1 MRFPIERLST
11 KNILEIF
18 ACTKC
23 GECTKYCFMCEI
35 EFEKLSDPLGKL
47 ELMRKMISSQRGLRA
62 RIFGKKE
69 IDETLYRDLMTH
81 MYKCTICGQ
90 CQVVCPAN
98 IQTME
103 TWEELRN
110 ALFVEEGLAPM
121 EVHRPFI
128 TSIMDFNN
136 PWQQSPG
143 RRARWTRRLKFDIQK
158 YPFESDVDV
167 LFFVGCTASYDAN
180 IRGMALSTAELLHK
194 AGVKFGILG
203 EREICCGSTLLRV
216 GAKREFREISEKN
229 SRILNETNADII
241 VTACAGCFKT
251 LRHDYPKFAPLDAEV
266 VHAVQLINEL
276 SQDQKLQLPE
286 TGGRV
291 TYHDPC
297 HLGRHSGVYEPQRE
311 LISALGLELVEMER
325 SKKMSRCCGAGAG
338 VKSAF
343 PDISSKASENRVKD
357 AIRTGAELLL
367 TSCPF
372 CYQSLKLSSVKKG
385 EIRTGDL
392 LEFIAENLKK

>member
-1 MRFPIERLST
+1 MRFPIERLDT
-11 KNILEIF
+11 KTLLEIH

-23 GECTKYCFMCEI
+23 GECTRYCLLCEI
-35 EFEKLSDPLGKL
+35 DYEELSDPKGKL
-47 ELMRKMISSQRGLRA
+47 ILLKKMISTQTGLRA

-69 IDETLYRDLMTH
+69 IGDEIYRELMTH

-136 PWQQSPG
+136 PWQQSPA
-143 RRARWTRRLKFDIQK
+143 RRARWARKLKFDIEK

-180 IRGMALSTAELLHK
+180 IRGMALSTAELMES
-194 AGVKFGILG
+194 AGIKFGILG

-216 GAKREFREISEKN
+216 GARDEFREISEKN
-229 SRILNETNADII
+229 SRILNETGAETI

-251 LRHDYPKFAPLDAEV
+251 LKHDYKKFTSLDAEII
-266 VHAVQLINEL
+266 HAVQLMDEL
-276 SQDQKLQLPE
+276 VEEGKITLKDTKL
-286 TGGRV
+286 TV

-297 HLGRHSGVYEPQRE
+297 HLGRHSRVFEPQRN
-311 LISALGLELVEMER
+311 LMSNLGLELKEMDR
-325 SKKMSRCCGAGAG
+325 CKKMSRCCGAGGG

-343 PDISSKASENRVKD
+343 PDISIKGSENRVSD

-372 CYQSLKLSSVKKG
+372 CYQSLKDASVK
-385 EIRTGDL
+385 TGKIETRDL
-392 LEFIAENLKK
+392 LEILAENLKK